1 LLNPDIKLPDGFL
14 DDVLRLTE
22 RLEAEQPRVG
32 IVGFGLRNTDGT
44 VQHSSGPFPSLLATL
59 ARLALPRARRKYHWL
74 APSHASPVPWV
85 SGCCLLARHDCFRD
99 LGGFDEDFFLYYEDV
114 DLCRRAMVRG
124 WSVWLEPTLQVVH
137 HHPLHQRPIP
147 SHLRLFTRHA
157 LLTYGAKHWPRWQFR
172 MLADIIKAEGWLRVR
187 LAQRSGRSLDAQV
200 FGQLE
205 DLARDMAR
213 GQKTLARRRLN
224 RVVRGQEAKVGP

>member
-1 LLNPDIKLPDGFL
+1 LLNPDIKLPDGFVE
-14 DDVLRLTE
+14 DVLRLGE
-22 RLEAEQPRVG
+22 RLRHEQPRVG

-59 ARLALPRARRKYHWL
+59 ARLALPRARRKYHWRL
-74 APSHASPVPWV
+74 PSHASPVPWV

-114 DLCRRAMVRG
+114 DLCRRAAARG
-124 WSVWLEPTLQVVH
+124 WSVRLEPTLQVVH

-157 LLTYGAKHWPRWQFR
+157 LLTYGAKHWPQWQFR
-172 MLADIIKAEGWLRVR
+172 TLAGIIKAEGWFRVR
-187 LAQRSGRSLDAQV
+187 IAQRLGQSRDAQV
-200 FGQLE
+200 FGQLG
-205 DLARDMAR
+205 DLAGDMAR
-213 GQKTLARRRLN
+213 GRKGAARRRLN
-224 RVVRGQEAKVGP
+224 CVVRRQEAEIGR